1 MKKRALFVATYGDF
15 FSSFLL
21 DKMEIL
27 STFGYEIV
35 CAANFER
42 AEYNQKT
49 DEILSRGIVVKHIP
63 FERKPFSRCNFSAY
77 RKLKKLLKNER
88 FDLLDCHNP
97 VAGALARVAAAKSKK
112 KGNAPF
118 VIYTAHGFF
127 FFKGAG
133 FLARFFYRPIE
144 FWLAKKTDVLITMS
158 KEDFSVAQKMKVKK
172 GVKLVHGMGVDI
184 EKARF
189 LQVDRTTKRA
199 EFGINDEFVAVCV
212 GECIPRKNQTTA
224 LCVFAEEGMKG
235 AKLILV
241 GGGED
246 LPKLKEIAKELGV
259 EKSVIFTGYR
269 KDVIEIVKCADAVLF
284 PSFQEGLSIALI
296 EGMAVGLPVVC
307 SDIRGNRDCVD
318 EGKGGY
324 LFAPSDFL
332 GFARALS
339 ALKENPAVREKMGAY
354 NQKRAE
360 DFSKKRVR
368 KEYEEIYGEI
378 ALKKE

>member
-1 MKKRALFVATYGDF
+1 MH
-15 FSSFLL
+15 
-21 DKMEIL
+21 
-27 STFGYEIV
+27 ST
-35 CAANFER
+35 
-42 AEYNQKT
+42 
-49 DEILSRGIVVKHIP
+49 SRV
-63 FERKPFSRCNFSAY
+63 
-77 RKLKKLLKNER
+77 
-88 FDLLDCHNP
+88 
-97 VAGALARVAAAKSKK
+97 
-112 KGNAPF
+112 
-118 VIYTAHGFF
+118 YTVRNGRGH
-127 FFKGAG
+127 
-133 FLARFFYRPIE
+133 
-144 FWLAKKTDVLITMS
+144 T
-158 KEDFSVAQKMKVKK
+158 
-172 GVKLVHGMGVDI
+172 
-184 EKARF
+184 
-189 LQVDRTTKRA
+189 
-199 EFGINDEFVAVCV
+199 
-212 GECIPRKNQTTA
+212 
-224 LCVFAEEGMKG
+224 
-235 AKLILV
+235 
-241 GGGED
+241 
-246 LPKLKEIAKELGV
+246 KEIAKELGV

-378 ALKKE
+378 AQKKE